1 MMLEAELVLELEVE
15 LGQTQEVGDTPKGFL
30 RLIPI
35 TGGTFSGP
43 NIKGNILSGGYD
55 WNTTRHD
62 QTAHAF
68 AKYALQ
74 TDDGVVISVENEG
87 ILPPEPQL
95 SQTNQSNQTSQT
107 NQTSQSSHSSLI
119 KTTTRFEVADGKYE
133 WLRSGVFVGS
143 LEVGAGTSGNAGTSA
158 SIGAVARATEKPSV
172 CIKIYKLK

>member
-1 MMLEAELVLELEVE
+1 MMFEAELVLELEVE
-15 LGQTQEVGDTPKGFL
+15 LGRTQEVGDTPKGFL

-62 QTAHAF
+62 HTAHAF

-74 TDDGVVISVENEG
+74 TDDGVIISVENEG
-87 ILPPEPQL
+87 ILPSESQL
-95 SQTNQSNQTSQT
+95 SL
-107 NQTSQSSHSSLI
+107 TSQSSVI
-119 KTTTRFEVADGKYE
+119 KTTPRFEVADGKYD

-143 LEVGAGTSGNAGTSA
+143 LEAGAGTSAGT
-158 SIGAVARATEKPSV
+158 TEKPSV

>member
-1 MMLEAELVLELEVE
+1 MKLEAELVLELEVE

-87 ILPPEPQL
+87 ILPSKSEL
-95 SQTNQSNQTSQT
+95 SETSQT
-107 NQTSQSSHSSLI
+107 NQTSQSVHSSLI
-119 KTTTRFEVADGKYE
+119 KTTTRFEVADGKYD

-143 LEVGAGTSGNAGTSA
+143 LEAGAGISVGASA

>member
-1 MMLEAELVLELEVE
+1 MKLEAELVLELEVE
-15 LGQTQEVGDTPKGFL
+15 LGQTQEVGDTPKGLL

-87 ILPPEPQL
+87 ILPSEPQL
-95 SQTNQSNQTSQT
+95 SPTSQSNQTSQF
-107 NQTSQSSHSSLI
+107 SQSSVI
-119 KTTTRFEVADGKYE
+119 KTTTRFEVTDGKYD

-143 LEVGAGTSGNAGTSA
+143 LEAGAGTSA
-158 SIGAVARATEKPSV
+158 SESESETEIPTV